1 MGYFDLFDFLFNDD
15 NIEDNYESEIYE
27 NQKDSDYPPEER
39 RHHMLNYAGQY
50 TDYISKKYKLKHK
63 SLKFHNRLNIILN
76 VLAIIGLTVFAYFK
90 KLSII
95 DYVIFMILGF
105 VAFDILAIFFEKNVL
120 FIINIKNKLRYR
132 RQLKRF
138 KKLSMEEQLQEIKE
152 KKKQRESIKKNLYND
167 SYYDEDLKEIDREIE
182 EYKKNI
188 NDMKEEDKKIE
199 NAITKRYL
207 QDISY
212 AEQILLNLDEQ
223 KEDYPSK
230 IEGKITKV
238 VEQSTELISICKNE
252 PILIGNLMKTFN
264 IYLVELSDILNTYKK
279 MSKDERDKNKEKL
292 DLVFSE
298 LTTHLTEL
306 KTKIQSDSSDKFNNN
321 IDLLLQSLK
330 EDRKEEK

>member
-1 MGYFDLFDFLFNDD
+1 
-15 NIEDNYESEIYE
+15 
-27 NQKDSDYPPEER
+27 
-39 RHHMLNYAGQY
+39 
-50 TDYISKKYKLKHK
+50 
-63 SLKFHNRLNIILN
+63 
-76 VLAIIGLTVFAYFK
+76 
-90 KLSII
+90 
-95 DYVIFMILGF
+95 
-105 VAFDILAIFFEKNVL
+105 
-120 FIINIKNKLRYR
+120 
-132 RQLKRF
+132 
-138 KKLSMEEQLQEIKE
+138 
-152 KKKQRESIKKNLYND
+152 
-167 SYYDEDLKEIDREIE
+167 
-182 EYKKNI
+182 
-188 NDMKEEDKKIE
+188 MKEEDKKIE